1 MMHDVVDARRRLDE
15 KMAEEAGV
23 VNELVANS
31 LISGRDRSR
40 QLDEGAARVLS
51 TLKSVRGRRQAGCLL
66 LQRAHGGFWKR
77 LVGREI
83 VACQATFG
91 VWCDNWPDAKTRT
104 TRTTTASAEQDRR
117 ARQGAR
123 HVPAVA

>member
-51 TLKSVRGRRQAGCLL
+51 TLKSVRGRRQAGCLS
-66 LQRAHGGFWKR
+66 LQRAHGGSGSALWG
-77 LVGREI
+77 GR
-83 VACQATFG
+83 
-91 VWCDNWPDAKTRT
+91 
-104 TRTTTASAEQDRR
+104 
-117 ARQGAR
+117 
-123 HVPAVA
+123 